1 MDKPRPKSATSSLTG
16 VVLKVALPI
25 GLLVAG
31 VALAHIDFSTA
42 RVDRNKITVDTVQHG
57 TMEIK
62 VSANGQ
68 LLPKNIEYISSQ
80 VSGRVAKRY
89 VKSGDQVHAG
99 QPIMDLTNP
108 QLVARAEEAY
118 SAWEGAVAEFK
129 AAKSNLKSHLLDE
142 EAAVVQVQFNLDKA
156 QLQLAA
162 ESKLIPDHIIAKIDY
177 DRTQLNV
184 AQLKKTQDIEQDR
197 LQTAR
202 DNVNVEL
209 AVRQSR
215 VNELAR
221 ALERAKNDAS
231 SLKITAGIDG
241 IVQAI
246 GVDIGQELEPGTPV
260 GRIAQPEPLYA
271 ELKVP
276 AREANGVAVGQHVL
290 IDTHNG
296 TVEGL
301 LTRLDPAVTD
311 GTVVVDAD
319 LSGPRPAGVR
329 PQLPIEGVIYLSRLS
344 NALYVGKPAY
354 VKNDSDIAVYKL
366 DGEGHYASRVMI
378 KVGKASLNYVEII
391 RGLQAG
397 DRIITSEP
405 GAWQDK
411 DRILIN

>member
-1 MDKPRPKSATSSLTG
+1 MDRPRPKSATSSVTH

-42 RVDRNKITVDTVQHG
+42 RVDRNKITVDTVQRG

-80 VSGRVAKRY
+80 VSGRVAKKY
-89 VKSGDQVHAG
+89 VKSGDQVRAG
-99 QPIMDLTNP
+99 QPIMELTNP

-118 SAWEGAVAEFK
+118 SAWEGSVAELK
-129 AAKSNLKSHLLDE
+129 ASKSNLKSHLLDE
-142 EAAVVQVQFNLDKA
+142 EAAVVQGQFSLDKA
-156 QLQLAA
+156 QLRLAA
-162 ESKLIPDHIIAKIDY
+162 ESKLIPDHIIAKIDFEG
-177 DRTQLNV
+177 TQLNV

-202 DNVNVEL
+202 DNDNVEL

-231 SLKITAGIDG
+231 NLKITAGIDG

-246 GVDIGQELEPGTPV
+246 GVDVGQELEPGTPV

-271 ELKVP
+271 ELRVP
-276 AREANGVAVGQHVL
+276 AREANGVAVGQNVL

-296 TVEGL
+296 TVEGV

-319 LSGPRPAGVR
+319 LNGPRPAGAR

-366 DGEGHYASRVMI
+366 DGDGHYASRVMI
-378 KVGKASLNYVEII
+378 NVGKASLNYVEVI

-405 GAWQDK
+405 GAWRDK

>member
-1 MDKPRPKSATSSLTG
+1 MDRPRPKSATSSVTRT
-16 VVLKVALPI
+16 VLKVALPL

-42 RVDRNKITVDTVQHG
+42 RVDRNKITVDTVQRG

-80 VSGRVAKRY
+80 VSGRVAKKF
-89 VKSGDQVHAG
+89 VKSGDQVRAG
-99 QPIMDLTNP
+99 QPIMELTNP

-118 SAWEGAVAEFK
+118 SAWEGSVAELK
-129 AAKSNLKSHLLDE
+129 AARSNLKSHLLDE
-142 EAAVVQVQFNLDKA
+142 EAAVVQGQFSLDKA
-156 QLQLAA
+156 QLRLTA
-162 ESKLIPDHIIAKIDY
+162 ESKLIPDHIIAKIDFEG
-177 DRTQLNV
+177 TQLNV

-202 DNVNVEL
+202 DNVNVEV

-215 VNELAR
+215 VNEMAR

-231 SLKITAGIDG
+231 NLKITAGIDG

-246 GVDIGQELEPGTPV
+246 GVDVGQELEPGTPV

-271 ELKVP
+271 ELRVP
-276 AREANGVAVGQHVL
+276 AREANGVAVGQNVL

-296 TVEGL
+296 TVEGV

-319 LSGPRPAGVR
+319 LNGPRPAGAR

-354 VKNDSDIAVYKL
+354 VKNDSDITVYKL
-366 DGEGHYASRVMI
+366 DGDGHYASRVTVN
-378 KVGKASLNYVEII
+378 VGKASLNYVEII

-405 GAWQDK
+405 GAWRDK

>member
-1 MDKPRPKSATSSLTG
+1 LLLILSTMDKPRLKSVTSSLNG
-16 VVLKVALPI
+16 VVLKAALPL
-25 GLLVAG
+25 GLLAAG
-31 VALAHIDFSTA
+31 VAIANIDFSTP
-42 RVDRNKITVDTVQHG
+42 RIDRNKITIDTVQHG
-57 TMEIK
+57 TMDIK

-68 LLPKNIEYISSQ
+68 LLPKNIEYIASQ
-80 VSGRVAKRY
+80 VSGRVAERY

-118 SAWEGAVAEFK
+118 SAWEGAVAEMK
-129 AAKSNLKSHLLDE
+129 ASRSNLKTHLLDQ
-142 EAAVVQVQFNLDKA
+142 EAAVVQAQFNLEKA

-162 ESKLIPDHIIAKIDY
+162 DSKLMPDHIIAKIDY
-177 DRTQLNV
+177 DQTQLNV
-184 AQLKKTQDIEQDR
+184 AQLQKTRDIERER

-202 DNVNVEL
+202 DNVDVEL
-209 AVRQSR
+209 AVKQSH
-215 VNELAR
+215 VNELSR

-231 SLKITAGIDG
+231 SLKITAGING

-246 GVDIGQELEPGTPV
+246 GVDVGQELEPGTPV

-296 TVEGL
+296 TVEGV

-311 GTVVVDAD
+311 GTVIVDAD

-329 PQLPIEGVIYLSRLS
+329 HLLEPLVQRFVCGKTRLRE
-344 NALYVGKPAY
+344 K
-354 VKNDSDIAVYKL
+354 
-366 DGEGHYASRVMI
+366 
-378 KVGKASLNYVEII
+378 
-391 RGLQAG
+391 
-397 DRIITSEP
+397 
-405 GAWQDK
+405 
-411 DRILIN
+411 